1 MPDKPQKN
9 AENQPFGEKSGSIGV
24 KTRNFSLQAGDC
36 FTYKHSKSNGQ
47 SACGGLANA
56 EDSSQS

>member
-9 AENQPFGEKSGSIGV
+9 TENQSFWEKNGSICI
-24 KTRNFSLQAGDC
+24 KPRKFFLQSDGC

-47 SACGGLANA
+47 SACGGIADA
-56 EDSSQS
+56 EDFSQS